1 MPKASCAPSTRRLE
15 KPGARRAALTLLD
28 LTGKILTV
36 RGPVEPD
43 QLGVTLTHEHIFIDL
58 RRTHLPHRTWKIDA
72 DRVVADSP
80 DEDFP
85 ATELARWEA
94 KLDLS
99 NMHQARAVAPI
110 ADNYVLSDE
119 RLAIEE
125 LLAFKAAGGGT
136 VVDVTSIGLK
146 RDPRALER
154 VSESTGLHIIM
165 GTGYYQRVYH
175 PDDMDR
181 RSIDDL
187 SRTIVRD
194 VTVGVHDGIDQTD
207 IRAGVIGEIGI
218 NGDPLISNEL
228 KSMRAAAI
236 ASRLTGATILIHLG
250 GVGAEK
256 HKVLDIAAEEGVHLS
271 HVILGHCDGI
281 AADISFLLE
290 LLQRGVYIAFDNLA
304 REPAV
309 AAPSSTAVAAQ
320 AVPRLIEAGF
330 EDRILLSQDICWKT
344 SLKAYGGFGYTFIQD
359 QFLPRLRELGVGQA
373 QIDKLM
379 VSNPRQAFA
388 FVAPGSR

>member
-1 MPKASCAPSTRRLE
+1 MPKASCAPSTRRRE
-15 KPGARRAALTLLD
+15 NPETRRAALTLPD

-36 RGPVEPD
+36 RGPVDPD
-43 QLGVTLTHEHIFIDL
+43 QLGVTLTHEHIFIDV
-58 RRTHLPHRTWKIDA
+58 RRTHLPHRKWKVEA
-72 DRVVADSP
+72 DRVVAESP

-85 ATELARWEA
+85 ATELARWDA

-99 NMHQARAVAPI
+99 NVHLARAVAPI
-110 ADNYVLSDE
+110 VDNYVLSDE
-119 RLAIEE
+119 RLAVDE
-125 LLAFKAAGGGT
+125 LLAFKAAGGRT

-146 RDPRALER
+146 RDPRALKR
-154 VSESTGLHIIM
+154 VSESTGLHIVM
-165 GTGYYQRVYH
+165 GTGYYQRVFH
-175 PDDMDR
+175 PDDMDC
-181 RSIDDL
+181 RSVDDL

-256 HKVLDIAAEEGVHLS
+256 HKVLDIAAEEGVQLS

-281 AADISFLLE
+281 AGDIPFLLE
-290 LLQRGVYIAFDNLA
+290 LVQRGIYIAFDNLG

-309 AAPSSTAVAAQ
+309 AAPSSTAVAAE
-320 AVPRLIEAGF
+320 AVPRLIEEGF
-330 EDRILLSQDICWKT
+330 EDRILLSHDICWKT
-344 SLKAYGGFGYTFIQD
+344 SLKAYAGFGYTFIQD
-359 QFLPRLRELGVGQA
+359 QFLPRLRDLGVTET
-373 QIDKLM
+373 QIHTLM
-379 VSNPRQAFA
+379 VSNPKQAFA
-388 FVAPGSR
+388 FVSPRG